1 MVTKR
6 KGRLKK
12 LKGRMQSSLSGF
24 FRACMVG
31 ALVLFQFAI
40 IVATPFLFREF
51 ALQFYILIEV
61 CGIIGILALTN
72 DSRNYS
78 YKYSWLSHMAYR
90 HSNGQKNH
98 IHKIKVNESL
108 KRNPVIRPVGWLSR

>member
-51 ALQFYILIEV
+51 ALQFYILIHRKA
-61 CGIIGILALTN
+61 GI
-72 DSRNYS
+72 RHVMS
-78 YKYSWLSHMAYR
+78 YT
-90 HSNGQKNH
+90 
-98 IHKIKVNESL
+98 
-108 KRNPVIRPVGWLSR
+108 KRNLDALSFLLTIFIFVIFSGQISFGVP